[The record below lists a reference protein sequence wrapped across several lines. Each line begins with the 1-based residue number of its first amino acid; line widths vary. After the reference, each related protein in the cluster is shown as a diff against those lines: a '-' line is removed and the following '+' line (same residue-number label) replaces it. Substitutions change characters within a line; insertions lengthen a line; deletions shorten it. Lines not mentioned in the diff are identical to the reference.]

1 MFRIDYYYDPLL
13 QQTFSV
19 AVHLL
24 SDAVGSFS
32 CISIFYIFLFFF
44 VVFYFQAPCQAEL
57 DTWVNSIHSA
67 CAAAFARHRGKTGTL
82 HLLQEEILRL
92 ERSIESVCVDIVF
105 HHILLL
111 LSTTPHVC
119 HFHTGIINTDTHPKK
134 KKKEMECFFIN
145 ISFRAST
152 EPALFQIYYSN
163 FFFFCFGLCVA
174 FCLLIGSQI
183 KTHGRITIVGRVRV
197 GESTTNWCSDR
208 SLGREFGTT
217 SLRTVPPSMLHG
229 QFAARRTA

>member
-1 MFRIDYYYDPLL
+1 MFRFDYYYDPLL

-32 CISIFYIFLFFF
+32 YIIYSVFFF
-44 VVFYFQAPCQAEL
+44 VFFCFQAPCQAEL

-111 LSTTPHVC
+111 LSTPPHVC
-119 HFHTGIINTDTHPKK
+119 HFHTGIINTDTHPKEREK
-134 KKKEMECFFIN
+134 KRNGMFF
-145 ISFRAST
+145 
-152 EPALFQIYYSN
+152 
-163 FFFFCFGLCVA
+163 
-174 FCLLIGSQI
+174 
-183 KTHGRITIVGRVRV
+183 H
-197 GESTTNWCSDR
+197 
-208 SLGREFGTT
+208 
-217 SLRTVPPSMLHG
+217 
-229 QFAARRTA
+229 